1 MIFYALFLR
10 GSTSAG
16 SAEGASTSAAV
27 GETVEDDRA
36 NALASD
42 LGGRSVGGRRA
53 AEMSWKSGDMG
64 IHIYNCNI
72 YIYIIGYEYDLIK

>member
-1 MIFYALFLR
+1 MF
-10 GSTSAG
+10 AG
-16 SAEGASTSAAV
+16 GDLSRLGGGRLHFAAV

-42 LGGRSVGGRRA
+42 LGGRSAGGRRA

-72 YIYIIGYEYDLIK
+72 YIIGYEYDLIK